1 MHGTETQDGLPAGE
15 RDWKPAARRDLT
27 LQRLGGEEV
36 AAAPTIPLL
45 RRDSQANWERDVL

>member
-45 RRDSQANWERDVL
+45 RCDSQANWERDVL